1 MGFWFGFHRVTVQNC
16 VVLRNVGVP
25 VVGLDVTVL
34 YVVVV
39 IIVVVFRFS
48 AIAVAA
54 VPAQALPPNLRV
66 LPLGLVVIFIP
77 AQALPHVPR
86 VLPLGL
92 VVIVVPAQALPHI
105 PRVLPLGLISGLERV
120 PLVLP
125 GSSLGV
131 LGESLWFVQA
141 VLRISS
147 LMRITFPF
155 PQGS

>member
-1 MGFWFGFHRVTVQNC
+1 M
-16 VVLRNVGVP
+16 
-25 VVGLDVTVL
+25 GLDVTVL

-54 VPAQALPPNLRV
+54 VPAQALPPVSRV
-66 LPLGLVVIFIP
+66 LPLGLSVAVVP

-92 VVIVVPAQALPHI
+92 V
-105 PRVLPLGLISGLERV
+105 SGLQRV

-125 GSSLGV
+125 GSSLGI